1 MSDLETIRKTGLSI
15 DRFIDVLRHFYCQ
28 EPEELERI
36 LDLPG
41 NYFADKLL
49 TGNLES
55 TEYFL
60 KMVEMSG
67 ISKDYLTGKT
77 DFMFDTSKR
86 AYPSDSLAVR
96 IVTHLLQILCEQVR
110 LGGFDEDSSKR
121 SSMVADKKSGE
132 PAVDQELVVL
142 LVEALRDSTSRE
154 RLINFI
160 RSESS
165 NLSSH
170 R

>member
-1 MSDLETIRKTGLSI
+1 MSDLETIGKTGLLI
-15 DRFIDVLRHFYCQ
+15 DRFLDILRHFYCQ
-28 EPEELERI
+28 EPEELEKI
-36 LDLPG
+36 LDLPS

-60 KMVEMSG
+60 RMIEMSG
-67 ISKDYLTGKT
+67 ISKDYLTGKV
-77 DFMFDTSKR
+77 DFMFDTGKR
-86 AYPSDSLAVR
+86 AYPEDTLAVR

-110 LGGFDEDSSKR
+110 VGGSDEDTNKLSA
-121 SSMVADKKSGE
+121 MVADKKGGE

-165 NLSSH
+165 NLSSQK
-170 R
+170 